1 MKRFYFGS
9 DDEGDDEETD
19 ADAFDMP
26 SASEFIAMAGSE
38 SPFRHLMDCS
48 IRICEKNFV
57 WRFLSPE
64 DKIAMIKNVFDGL
77 ANMEK
82 EYEGDADI
90 RDEM

>member
-9 DDEGDDEETD
+9 EDEGEDDEVEGY
-19 ADAFDMP
+19 DMP
-26 SASEFIAMAGSE
+26 SPSEFMAMAHVE

-48 IRICEKNFV
+48 IRICERNFV
-57 WRFLSPE
+57 WRFMSPE
-64 DKIAMIKNVFDGL
+64 DKIAMIKNVFEGL

-82 EYEGDADI
+82 EYERDAEI